1 MASKELN
8 AKINNLK
15 EVLKNFST
23 DVPLVGI
30 SLIKRGEGHS
40 SSDNWLFNKPNDLG
54 KLVPTIT
61 EALEKEIAQLEEEL
75 IPILEEEARLKA
87 IQDELDRIAE
97 EERLEQERIQAEK
110 DAIENEYKA
119 RVSLGNKL
127 VKMYLMDNSVLNL
140 TTQESLEQLQKFSTI
155 KALLELGSL
164 KAAKELIML
173 AETDKIFTE
182 ERKVKYLSYL

>member
-1 MASKELN
+1 MQSTNLQFR
-8 AKINNLK
+8 INNLK
-15 EVLKNFST
+15 EVLKNFSNEEKK
-23 DVPLVGI
+23 
-30 SLIKRGEGHS
+30 LIGVTLIREN
-40 SSDNWLFNKPNDLG
+40 SSDNWLFNTDVDISSI
-54 KLVPTIT
+54 VPTVT
-61 EALEKEIAQLEEEL
+61 QALEKEIAQLEEEL
-75 IPILEEEARLKA
+75 IPILEQEAKEKA
-87 IQDELDRIAE
+87 IQDEIDRLAE
-97 EERLEQERIQAEK
+97 EERIEQERIQAEN

-119 RVSLGNKL
+119 RVELGNKL

>member
-1 MASKELN
+1 MNSKELQV
-8 AKINNLK
+8 KIEHLK
-15 EVLKNFST
+15 NVLKNFTSKDKMIGVT
-23 DVPLVGI
+23 I
-30 SLIKRGEGHS
+30 IREN
-40 SSDNWLFNKPNDLG
+40 SSDNWLFNTHIDITSI
-54 KLVPTIT
+54 VPTVT
-61 EALEKEIAQLEEEL
+61 QALEKEIAQLEEEL

-87 IQDELDRIAE
+87 IQDELDRVAE

-110 DAIENEYKA
+110 DAIENEYKS
-119 RVSLGNKL
+119 RVALGNKL

>member
-1 MASKELN
+1 MQSTNLQFR
-8 AKINNLK
+8 INNLK
-15 EVLKNFST
+15 AVLANFSNE
-23 DVPLVGI
+23 D
-30 SLIKRGEGHS
+30 KRMIGVTIIREN
-40 SSDNWLFNKPNDLG
+40 SSDNWLFNTDVDINEI
-54 KLVPTIT
+54 VPIVTS
-61 EALEKEIAQLEEEL
+61 ALEKEIAQLEEEL
-75 IPILEEEARLKA
+75 IPILEQEAKEKA
-87 IQDELDRIAE
+87 IQDELDRVAE

-127 VKMYLMDNSVLNL
+127 VKMYLMDNSILNL